1 MATSRKANNAADF
14 FKSLNNQFSEQFSKF
29 SAPSVDFN
37 EFFNVGR
44 RNMEAYSA
52 ANQALIEGA
61 QAINKRSAEVMQNNI
76 ERCLSASREMMS
88 SKSPETNT
96 AKQSEVAKDVFETCV
111 SSAREISEM
120 ASKSAFEAFD
130 VINKRCA
137 EAMEETSQLAKRA
150 A

>member
-1 MATSRKANNAADF
+1 MSNNPTDF
-14 FKSLNNQFSEQFSKF
+14 FKSFQNYT
-29 SAPSVDFN
+29 APSIDVN
-37 EFFNVGR
+37 EFINVGR
-44 RNMEAYSA
+44 RNMEAASA

-76 ERCLSASREMMS
+76 EKCISASRDVLGS
-88 SKSPETNT
+88 ATPETNA
-96 AKQSEVAKDVFETCV
+96 AKQSEVSKEIFETCV

-137 EAMEETSQLAKRA
+137 EAMEETSKIAKKA